1 MTRATLAGAGP
12 SSCAGARQYGS
23 FWRLAASASRRR
35 TLASISPRS
44 SSPATVMVNRS
55 ENGGQ
60 LRSCPPFSDLFTITV
75 AGLEERGLI
84 EASVRLR
91 DALAAN
97 LQKEPYCRAPAQL
110 LGPAPAS
117 VARVNYSYRYQLTL
131 VCKNSAAI
139 RRLLSYVLA
148 EFSRDR
154 RNKGITA
161 LIDVNSYQ

>member
-1 MTRATLAGAGP
+1 MLEQSLLFVFVLHLIDEDKLDFFLLIPPISKVFQFSVYFLNYEDLVSKTLMVK
-12 SSCAGARQYGS
+12 QY
-23 FWRLAASASRRR
+23 
-35 TLASISPRS
+35 
-44 SSPATVMVNRS
+44 
-55 ENGGQ
+55 
-60 LRSCPPFSDLFTITV
+60 
-75 AGLEERGLI
+75 
-84 EASVRLR
+84 
-91 DALAAN
+91 
-97 LQKEPYCRAPAQL
+97 YHCRAPAQL

>member
-1 MTRATLAGAGP
+1 MRNCSGASNPQGGDSQSEEAAVSAPTR
-12 SSCAGARQYGS
+12 
-23 FWRLAASASRRR
+23 SASLTR
-35 TLASISPRS
+35 
-44 SSPATVMVNRS
+44 
-55 ENGGQ
+55 
-60 LRSCPPFSDLFTITV
+60 
-75 AGLEERGLI
+75 
-84 EASVRLR
+84 
-91 DALAAN
+91 
-97 LQKEPYCRAPAQL
+97 
-110 LGPAPAS
+110 APAS

>member
-1 MTRATLAGAGP
+1 
-12 SSCAGARQYGS
+12 
-23 FWRLAASASRRR
+23 
-35 TLASISPRS
+35 
-44 SSPATVMVNRS
+44 VHH
-55 ENGGQ
+55 
-60 LRSCPPFSDLFTITV
+60 
-75 AGLEERGLI
+75 LERVDI
-84 EASVRLR
+84 E
-91 DALAAN
+91 DADAV
-97 LQKEPYCRAPAQL
+97 PPAQRRA
-110 LGPAPAS
+110 PAPAS

>member
-1 MTRATLAGAGP
+1 MIRERADWCISRQRRWGLPIPAFYCRDRGQP
-12 SSCAGARQYGS
+12 AR
-23 FWRLAASASRRR
+23 
-35 TLASISPRS
+35 
-44 SSPATVMVNRS
+44 
-55 ENGGQ
+55 
-60 LRSCPPFSDLFTITV
+60 PPFSDLFTITV